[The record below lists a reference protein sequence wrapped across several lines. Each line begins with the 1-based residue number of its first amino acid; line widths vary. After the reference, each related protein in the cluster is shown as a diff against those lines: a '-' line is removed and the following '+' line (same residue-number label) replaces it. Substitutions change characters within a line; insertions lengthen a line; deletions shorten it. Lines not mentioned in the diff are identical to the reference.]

1 MESSFVLSIHVY
13 INNVQVGEEL
23 SGGQGVRESLP
34 SSRNSLSRE
43 QEGEVWFQ
51 GRVSR
56 VSLLLASRRAGG
68 RMTGEETGA
77 CQGGPQAFN

>member
-23 SGGQGVRESLP
+23 SGGHAGGGH
-34 SSRNSLSRE
+34 SRQWEQLKQR
-43 QEGEVWFQ
+43 QEGEVWFW

-56 VSLLLASRRAGG
+56 GSVLLASRAAG
-68 RMTGEETGA
+68 RKVTGEDR
-77 CQGGPQAFN
+77 PMP